1 MHGGPA
7 CPLSR
12 NDHIDRRGP
21 GGGRPA
27 VPAKK
32 MVPLWEVFTGLVS
45 KLESAAFSPPPQNP
59 CRRGLRRV
67 VGTIAGEHIAS
78 EHIGSIYP
86 DLGEGAGG
94 VWSIPIP
101 AGLAFYGSGKASVTS
116 DLGYTAV
123 GAQPRHQLG

>member
-1 MHGGPA
+1 MSPFSKRSYRSQRA
-7 CPLSR
+7 W
-12 NDHIDRRGP
+12 
-21 GGGRPA
+21 GRSPSCSGQ
-27 VPAKK
+27 
-32 MVPLWEVFTGLVS
+32 ENR
-45 KLESAAFSPPPQNP
+45 AALGSVYRARKQARICGFLPPPPQNP

-67 VGTIAGEHIAS
+67 VGTIAGERIAS